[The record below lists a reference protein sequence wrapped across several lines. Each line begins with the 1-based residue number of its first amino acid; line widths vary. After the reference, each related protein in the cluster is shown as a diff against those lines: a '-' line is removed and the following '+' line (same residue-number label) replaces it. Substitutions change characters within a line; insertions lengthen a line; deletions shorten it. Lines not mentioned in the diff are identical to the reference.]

1 MAQESAFREALVFFG
16 EIGIYDVV
24 LPFLLVFTIV
34 FAILEKTKVFGTE
47 EVDGVKVTRKNLN
60 AITSFVIGF
69 MVIASSRLVE
79 IISDISSQV
88 VILLMLSI
96 FFLLLVGSFYNAED
110 FKDGVFLNKPW
121 NTIFMIIMFIGI
133 ITIFLQAIK
142 TKSGESWLEW
152 FWRFMSTHW
161 SSKAV
166 ASVILLLVII
176 GFMFYITKDEKK
188 PKSSK
193 KEKKED

>member
-1 MAQESAFREALVFFG
+1 MAQESAFREALIFFG

-24 LPFLLVFTIV
+24 LPFLLVFTII
-34 FAILEKTKVFGTE
+34 FAILEKTKVFGME

-79 IISDISSQV
+79 IITDISSQV

-121 NTIFMIIMFIGI
+121 NIIFMIIMFIGI

-166 ASVILLLVII
+166 ASVILLVVII
-176 GFMFYITKDEKK
+176 GFMFYITKGEKK

>member
-1 MAQESAFREALVFFG
+1 
-16 EIGIYDVV
+16 
-24 LPFLLVFTIV
+24 
-34 FAILEKTKVFGTE
+34 
-47 EVDGVKVTRKNLN
+47 
-60 AITSFVIGF
+60 

-79 IISDISSQV
+79 IITDISSQV

-121 NTIFMIIMFIGI
+121 NIIFMIIMFIGI

-166 ASVILLLVII
+166 ASVILLVVII
-176 GFMFYITKDEKK
+176 GFMFYITKGEKK

>member
-24 LPFLLVFTIV
+24 LPFLLVFTII
-34 FAILEKTKVFGTE
+34 FAILEKTKVFGMDE
-47 EVDGVKVTRKNLN
+47 IDGKKYTRKNLN

-79 IISDISSQV
+79 IITDISSQV

-110 FKDGVFLNKPW
+110 FKDGVFLKKPW
-121 NTIFMIIMFIGI
+121 NTIFMVIMFIGI

-152 FWRFMSTHW
+152 FWRFLSIHW
-161 SSKAV
+161 SSRAV
-166 ASVILLLVII
+166 ASIILLLIII
-176 GFMFYITKDEKK
+176 GFMFYIIKGDEK

>member
-1 MAQESAFREALVFFG
+1 
-16 EIGIYDVV
+16 
-24 LPFLLVFTIV
+24 
-34 FAILEKTKVFGTE
+34 
-47 EVDGVKVTRKNLN
+47 
-60 AITSFVIGF
+60 
-69 MVIASSRLVE
+69 
-79 IISDISSQV
+79 
-88 VILLMLSI
+88 
-96 FFLLLVGSFYNAED
+96 
-110 FKDGVFLNKPW
+110 
-121 NTIFMIIMFIGI
+121 MFIGI

-166 ASVILLLVII
+166 ASVILLVVII
-176 GFMFYITKDEKK
+176 GFMFYITKGEKK